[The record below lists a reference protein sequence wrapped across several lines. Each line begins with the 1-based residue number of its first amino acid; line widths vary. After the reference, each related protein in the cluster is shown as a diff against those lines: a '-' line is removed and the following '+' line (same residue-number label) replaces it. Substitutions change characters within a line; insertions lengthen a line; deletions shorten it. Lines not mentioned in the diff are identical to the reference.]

1 MRRARTLAVIVA
13 LAICGAAHA
22 QFVENV
28 SKVGTTSACF
38 LEIEVGARP
47 LAMGGAFVATANDA
61 TALYWNA
68 AGLARLTRNE
78 VHLGHTEWL
87 ADMNY
92 DFAGVALPLGSFGT
106 LGASFCALGM
116 DEMEVRTV
124 FYPEGT
130 GERFGASDVALGLSY
145 ARALTDRF
153 SIGFTG
159 KYIQQKIWHMS
170 ASSFA
175 LDVGTLFVT
184 QLKGMRIGA
193 SISNFGGKM
202 RLEGKDTQ
210 VNHDIDPSKYG
221 NNDKIIAHLA
231 TDRWSLPLIFRAGVA
246 MELLNAAHNRLTL
259 AVDAIHPNDN
269 TEYLNVGAEYAF
281 NENVFLR
288 AGYKSLFLRD
298 GEEGLTLGGGLAYEL
313 LGRVRLKL
321 DYAYLDFGVLENVQR
336 FSIGLE
342 F

>member
-1 MRRARTLAVIVA
+1 MRRVSIVVA
-13 LAICGAAHA
+13 LAALCAWGTGQA

-61 TALYWNA
+61 TALYWNP
-68 AGLARLTRNE
+68 AGLARLGRSE

-87 ADMNY
+87 ADMKY
-92 DFAGVALPLGSFGT
+92 DFAGIALPLGAFGT

-130 GERFGASDVALGLSY
+130 GERFGASDVALGISY
-145 ARALTDRF
+145 ACFLTDRF

-159 KYIQQKIWHMS
+159 KYIQQRIWHMS

-184 QLKGMRIGA
+184 QLNGMRIGA

-210 VNHDIDPSKYG
+210 VNHDIDPVKYG

-231 TDRWSLPLIFRAGVA
+231 TDKWSLPLIFRAGVA
-246 MELLNAAHNRLTL
+246 MEVLNRPHSRVTL
-259 AVDAIHPNDN
+259 AVDAIHPNNN

-298 GEEGLTLGGGLAYEL
+298 GEEGLTLGAGLAYEL

-321 DYAYLDFGVLENVQR
+321 DYAYLDFGVLDNVQR
-336 FSIGLE
+336 FSLGLE